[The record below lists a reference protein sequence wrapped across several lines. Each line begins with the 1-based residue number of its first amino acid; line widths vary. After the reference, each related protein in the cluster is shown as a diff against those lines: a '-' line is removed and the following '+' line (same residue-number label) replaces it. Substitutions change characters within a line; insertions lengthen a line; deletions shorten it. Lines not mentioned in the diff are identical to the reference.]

1 MENRPVFVVP
11 AVAVV
16 SVKTY
21 TTILFF
27 HFFILLRENRG
38 LRL

>member
-16 SVKTY
+16 SVKSY

-27 HFFILLRENRG
+27 HFLYYLERIG
-38 LRL
+38 G